1 MLEPSIRLARLL
13 SQKSLYSD
21 AGAKPL
27 RGYGDGYARRRHRI
41 IHIVIQQRL
50 KIRYLRFMILSNDKI
65 VSIKRHIKRN
75 TN

>member
-1 MLEPSIRLARLL
+1 MLELSIRLARLL

-41 IHIVIQQRL
+41 IHPHDSATP
-50 KIRYLRFMILSNDKI
+50 KN
-65 VSIKRHIKRN
+65 SIFEIYDFKQ
-75 TN
+75 